1 MDSRVL
7 IRLAAPL
14 ALTLTLFAVE
24 ALGVSPPVRWGAM
37 TAMTLAWFGFA
48 WSLLRPSAR
57 AIVEMGEQLR
67 VLDDLRK
74 FIGSEVQ
81 GSRIEIERTRELI
94 RESVGKLGGSFEA
107 VNRKSRQ

>member
-1 MDSRVL
+1 M